1 MALIQCPECQSEV
14 STRADSC
21 PVCGYPISEMTLEE
35 KDAIIK
41 EKERQEKE
49 SVLIETFEEIKSA
62 TEIVI
67 SNYKRNIRCL
77 MTRTIT
83 FWFFV
88 INFLSGLNFEH
99 DNFAEDFM
107 LFKFPISGLLAIFA
121 AFLVADGIK
130 EFFGKI
136 LKTICLIIGGVLGVV
151 AYIVPIAIILL
162 IVVLVV
168 GGIAMSNAEL
178 VVTVL
183 MIVVSLPALINLVLG
198 IKELIFIIVNRR
210 AYKEAKES
218 MFNKAVL
225 CED

>member
-35 KDAIIK
+35 KEAIVK

-49 SVLIETFEEIKSA
+49 SVLIETFEEMKTA
-62 TEIVI
+62 GEIVI
-67 SNYKRNIRCL
+67 NNYKRNVRCL
-77 MTRTIT
+77 ITRTIT
-83 FWFFV
+83 FWFFA
-88 INFLSGLNFEH
+88 ITFLYSLDFEH

-107 LFKFPISGLLAIFA
+107 LLKFPVSALLAIFA

-130 EFFGKI
+130 EFFAKI
-136 LKTICLIIGGVLGVV
+136 LKTIGLIIGGVLGVV

-168 GGIAMSNAEL
+168 GGIAMSNAES
-178 VVTVL
+178 VVAVL
-183 MIVVSLPALINLVLG
+183 MIIVSLPALINLVLG
-198 IKELIFIIVNRR
+198 IKELVFIIANRR

-218 MFNKAVL
+218 IFNRAVL